1 MRIAPFSELTTRE
14 RERFFQAVS
23 AGGLPPAFASA
34 AEMEPYLLG
43 PAFEAGSTYL
53 TLWDGE
59 TLAGAIGVVVRE
71 VAVKGEVFL
80 TLLYVLAAETEAV
93 LGRLLRAAYAVVGAT
108 PEVVV
113 KIGVGAKQSHL
124 HEPLERAGC
133 RMAYRVLNM
142 VRPVDGALPA
152 ASAAVGFE
160 PLSAANAADYLIV
173 HNAAFLHSPN
183 GSQMTP
189 AQVDALRLE
198 VRCPDFVQVGYAGSE
213 PAALFEVDVRG
224 ETGQIH
230 TVGVAPGFQGRGL
243 GRAAVA
249 RAMETLAEAGARTA
263 QLQVVDANL
272 PAVALYERCGFVVDH
287 VVSNWYYGPGPGT
300 ITS

>member
-152 ASAAVGFE
+152 ASAAVRFE

-213 PAALFEVDVRG
+213 PAALLRWMCGAKPARFTPWVWR
-224 ETGQIH
+224 
-230 TVGVAPGFQGRGL
+230 PGSRAGGWAGRL
-243 GRAAVA
+243 
-249 RAMETLAEAGARTA
+249 
-263 QLQVVDANL
+263 
-272 PAVALYERCGFVVDH
+272 
-287 VVSNWYYGPGPGT
+287 WPGPWRHWPRPAPAQRSCRWWT
-300 ITS
+300 PTCRRWRCTSAAAL